1 MKKIFVFIF
10 TALFMLSSCDDLF
23 ESMDVPNENQPNIE
37 DLATPAE
44 FYSLLRNGYNTWY
57 NGSIAASPTMAFACA
72 ELFQAATS
80 SWGSGEVWFRPRRA
94 LFNDDASDP
103 VVIINFGAWYNYYGS
118 VGMAVKMAKMFEDPN
133 FKITTG
139 GVDYTNR
146 AKAHAYLIEALLY
159 GNIALLYD
167 KAYLFT
173 EEHGDALTFDFVANT
188 KGYKEVMEYAINK
201 IDQAISIIE
210 ADEVDEDPSSAFVIA
225 GVKFNRSLLLQFA
238 NSMAARFLAC
248 NPRTQEENAQVDWNR
263 VKAYAEKGLQ
273 EDFKVAYDNGW
284 RGKVMTRD
292 EGQNYFGV
300 HNSDWLR
307 VSNWLLHKMA
317 PNDPA
322 SEYPIPVEEGSDS
335 YKDWPEITNCPDV
348 RLNKYFK
355 YTPMRE
361 GWFGADRIYNPG
373 YGTYI
378 LSQYRY
384 WRYYDIVNLGTGS
397 IDHYL
402 KMENDTYL
410 AEALIRTK
418 GSKAEIA
425 RLINNSRVGLGELP
439 PLTGDESYE
448 ELEEAL
454 FYERYVECDLV
465 WPQLGFFDRRRN
477 NDQMIEGT
485 VRHFPIPGP
494 ELKLHGQ
501 ELYTFG
507 GVGNEM

>member
-1 MKKIFVFIF
+1 MKKIFAFIF

-23 ESMDVPNENQPNIE
+23 ESLNVPNENQPNIE

-44 FYSLLRNGYNTWY
+44 FYSLLKNGYNTWY

-72 ELFQAATS
+72 ELFQAATA
-80 SWGSGEVWFRPRRA
+80 SWGSGEVWFRPRRT
-94 LFNDDASDP
+94 LFNDDAPDP

-133 FKITTG
+133 FKIATG

-173 EEHGDALTFDFVANT
+173 EEHDDALTFDFVGNT
-188 KGYKEVMEYAINK
+188 KGYNEVMDYAIEK
-201 IDQAISIIE
+201 IDQAIDIIE
-210 ADEVDEDPSSAFVIA
+210 ADEIDEDPSQVIA
-225 GVKFNRSLLLQFA
+225 GVTFNKSLLLQFA
-238 NSMAARFLAC
+238 NSMAARFLAS
-248 NPRTQEENAQVDWNR
+248 NPRTQAENAQVDWNR
-263 VKAYAEKGLQ
+263 VKSYAEKGLQ
-273 EDFKVAYDNGW
+273 EDFKVAYDDGW

-292 EGQNYFGV
+292 VGMNYFV
-300 HNSDWLR
+300 LFNYDWQR
-307 VSNWLLHKMA
+307 ISYWLLNKMA

-322 SEYPIPVEEGSDS
+322 AVYPIPVVEGSDS
-335 YKDWPEITNCPDV
+335 YKDWPEITNCPDA

-355 YTPMRE
+355 YTSMRE
-361 GWFGADRIYNPG
+361 GWFGADRIYNAG

-384 WRYYDIVNLGTGS
+384 WRYYDVVNLNKGS
-397 IDHYL
+397 VDHFL

-425 RLINNSRVGLGELP
+425 RLINNSRVNLGELP

-501 ELYTFG
+501 SLYTFG
-507 GVGNEM
+507 GIGNEM